1 MRYSALLAAAGAAWL
16 WGTSAAPA
24 LGLQELYGI
33 WRHPDNGSLVQI
45 YPCKKS
51 ICAKVVRVNDPSR
64 KDINNPNP
72 ALRNRSIVGIVIW
85 QHGKETGPLLW
96 SGSLYNTLDGRT
108 YYGTVHLTGKTTL
121 TLSGCYLRVMLCD
134 HRTWTKA
141 EPRIANAILS
151 TVGAKHSPKA
161 AAGPKSGAKNFKRSA
176 DRTVIRKASIWDW
189 SLWR

>member
-1 MRYSALLAAAGAAWL
+1 MRYSALLAVAGVAWL
-16 WGTSAAPA
+16 LGTSAASA

-72 ALRNRSIVGIVIW
+72 ALRNRSIVGVVIW
-85 QHGKETGPLLW
+85 QHGKETGPLQW

-108 YYGTVHLTGKTTL
+108 YYGTVRLTGKTTL

-134 HRTWTKA
+134 HRTWKKA
-141 EPRIANAILS
+141 EPRIANAVLS
-151 TVGAKHSPKA
+151 TVGAKHYKNA
-161 AAGPKSGAKNFKRSA
+161 AAGPKSSAKSFRRSA
-176 DRTVIRKASIWDW
+176 ERTEIRKASAWAW
-189 SLWR
+189 NLWR